1 VASSQTPLSRSAW
14 PSALSDLELARLS
27 GRGDREA
34 SEELVRRAAGVVGD
48 LLRRMGAGDALAD
61 DITQDAMVTA
71 LGAVSGYRGEAAFAT
86 WAMRIA
92 GRLYLKRRR
101 KEARYQL
108 MAEPVDPEVAGPSG
122 EASSALRLDLSR
134 ALARLSPPER
144 LCVSLCHGAGLTHDE
159 IAADLSLPLGTVKS
173 HVTRGLKKLRTLMIA
188 EPAALPARE

>member
-1 VASSQTPLSRSAW
+1 VASTQTHW
-14 PSALSDLELARLS
+14 PSALTDLELARLS
-27 GRGDREA
+27 ARGERAA

-61 DITQDAMVTA
+61 DVTQDAMVTA
-71 LGAVSGYRGEAAFAT
+71 LGAISGFRGEAAFAT

-101 KEARYQL
+101 KEARYEL
-108 MAEPVDPEVAGPSG
+108 MAEPVDAELGGPS
-122 EASSALRLDLSR
+122 EEVSSALRLDLNR

-173 HVTRGLKKLRTLMIA
+173 HVTRGLKKLRILMIGSSA
-188 EPAALPARE
+188 DE